1 MFYENSWKIPGK
13 FLENSWKIFLVFY
26 NATLT
31 QRHFNTTP
39 KMSGGVVERVPVDL
53 RDAEAL
59 SVFLEE
65 SPFRENRVYSLGLK
79 SMGGIGITNDTDSYD
94 DACCRLVRFGKTQL
108 PQDFVFTSIYVN
120 YNAHTS
126 RNTSCH
132 IDSHNIGTSALITFG
147 NYDGG
152 QLAIPGHGFF
162 DPRHAFLLFEA
173 TKNYH
178 FAQEW
183 TGQRIAITYYVNNS
197 LNALTRE
204 QHGELSKYG
213 FPIPHYSSRINVD
226 FAYKVKELL
235 DNSKTIIDG
244 RVGKIA
250 KIEENIAKYRKEIL
264 EKEISLQ
271 SAQAA
276 LAAENALVEE
286 EKLRSLK
293 IISAKK
299 EEELPQI
306 AEEDI
311 EDIEDIDNNIDDDE
325 DQPSSQLQSIISSI
339 SDMSSNTASL
349 PFFSQQVPAK
359 RARKKTNIYSPT
371 MQKDSS
377 TPGEFVRKTL

>member
-1 MFYENSWKIPGK
+1 
-13 FLENSWKIFLVFY
+13 
-26 NATLT
+26 
-31 QRHFNTTP
+31 
-39 KMSGGVVERVPVDL
+39 MSGEVVEQVPVDL

-65 SPFRENRVYSLGLK
+65 SVLRDNRVYSLGLK

-94 DACCRLVRFGKTQL
+94 DVCCRLVRFGKKQL

-162 DPRHAFLLFEA
+162 DPRHTFLLFEA

-204 QHGELSKYG
+204 QHCELSKCG
-213 FPIPHYSSRINVD
+213 FPIPSYSSRINVD
-226 FAYKVKELL
+226 FAHKVKELL
-235 DNSKTIIDG
+235 DDSKTIIDG
-244 RVGKIA
+244 RVSKIA
-250 KIEENIAKYRKEIL
+250 KIEADIAKFRKEIL

-293 IISAKK
+293 IIQAKR
-299 EEELPQI
+299 EEELPPVN
-306 AEEDI
+306 EEDI
-311 EDIEDIDNNIDDDE
+311 DDNNIEDNIEDDE
-325 DQPSSQLQSIISSI
+325 DQPPQSIISFI
-339 SDMSSNTASL
+339 SDISSNTASI

-377 TPGEFVRKTL
+377 APGEFVRK